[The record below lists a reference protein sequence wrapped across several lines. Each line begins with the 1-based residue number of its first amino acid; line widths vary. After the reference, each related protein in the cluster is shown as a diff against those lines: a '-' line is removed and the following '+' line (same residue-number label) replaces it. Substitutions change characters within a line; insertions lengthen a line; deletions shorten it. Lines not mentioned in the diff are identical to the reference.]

1 MISGGDSHH
10 PQGDPGT
17 DRMEAARAAVRECTR
32 CSLCDTRTNAVPGI
46 GSGESGVMFVGEAPG
61 RSEDLRGRPFV
72 GRAGKVLTRVLEEA
86 GISRESVYITNTV
99 KCRPPQNRV
108 PNQSERDACRA
119 HLDAEI
125 SMIKP
130 DIICIMGNTAYGS
143 ILGGAGKTDKRGS
156 VVRKDGMFYFL
167 TVHPAAVIYTP
178 DLAGVLATD
187 IKRLFEVQREIRAGR
202 EVACDGTA

>member
-1 MISGGDSHH
+1 MISGGGGHH
-10 PQGDPGT
+10 LQGDPGT
-17 DRMEAARAAVRECTR
+17 GGMEDAWAAVRECTR
-32 CSLCDTRTNAVPGI
+32 CGLCDTRTNAVPGI

-72 GRAGKVLTRVLEEA
+72 GRAGRVLTQVLDEA
-86 GISRESVYITNTV
+86 GVSRESVYITNTV

-108 PNQSERDACRA
+108 PNQAERDACRP

-130 DIICIMGNTAYGS
+130 DIICIMGNTAYRS
-143 ILGGAGKTDKRGS
+143 ILGGAGITDKRGS

-167 TVHPAAVIYTP
+167 TVHPAAVIYNP
-178 DLAGVLATD
+178 GLAGVLAAD
-187 IKRLFEVQREIRAGR
+187 IKRLFEVQKEIRAGR
-202 EVACDGTA
+202 EVACDGPA